1 MKGNIRQQL
10 YKKYRIQGMS
20 KYAAARKAG
29 YSHNTAVAA
38 KQNIEKRLGQDFS
51 TALEMAG
58 LTDKALA
65 DHAAEG
71 LKATKKVSTYY
82 EKEGEE
88 GESETGYEVDEIPD
102 WQNRHKYFESI
113 CKMRG
118 KIKETPLVD
127 NSTHTHF
134 TVVKDG
140 QTGNDQADVKTDV
153 RIQLAD
159 QP

>member
-1 MKGNIRQQL
+1 MNARHQL
-10 YKKYRIQGMS
+10 YKKYRLQGMS

-38 KQNIEKRLGQDFS
+38 KQNIEKRLGPDFT

-71 LKATKKVSTYY
+71 LAAMKKVSTYY
-82 EKEGEE
+82 ESEGGPDEKD
-88 GESETGYEVDEIPD
+88 ESGYEVSEVPD

-113 CKMRG
+113 CKLRG
-118 KIKETPLVD
+118 KIKDTPLID

-134 TVVKDG
+134 TVITDG
-140 QTGNDQADVKTDV
+140 QASNDQADAKTDV
-153 RIQLAD
+153 RIQTANKS
-159 QP
+159 